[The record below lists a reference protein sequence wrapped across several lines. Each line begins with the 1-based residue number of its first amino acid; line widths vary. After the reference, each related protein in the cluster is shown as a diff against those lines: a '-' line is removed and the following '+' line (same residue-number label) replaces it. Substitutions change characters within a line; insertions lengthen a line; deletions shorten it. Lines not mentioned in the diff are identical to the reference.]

1 MKGSGENTRLPRF
14 KMCALTSSDINY
26 TPDGTYATYQNSSMV
41 AYELQFQFSELEPIY
56 NDDYTTLDGNS
67 DSQIGF

>member
-26 TPDGTYATYQNSSMV
+26 TPDGTYATYLDGQPV
-41 AYELQFQFSELEPIY
+41 AVGLQLSFQETKIVFSEEIA
-56 NDDYTTLDGNS
+56 NDS
-67 DSQIGF
+67 ESIR